1 MNSSNLSFSEGNQ
14 VPDYIDARVAKE
26 RFYLTLATLLSM
38 IKTGKFRSVKI
49 IDSEVIPR
57 FETESF
63 FRYLERNTH
72 VTK

>member
-1 MNSSNLSFSEGNQ
+1 MNSSNLSFSEGEQ

-26 RFYLTLATLLSM
+26 RFYLTLATLLRL

-63 FRYLERNTH
+63 LRFLKRNTH
-72 VTK
+72 EL

>member
-1 MNSSNLSFSEGNQ
+1 MNSSNLNQ

-26 RFYLTLATLLSM
+26 RFYLTLATLLRL

-49 IDSEVIPR
+49 INSEAIPQ

-63 FRYLERNTH
+63 LRFLKRNTH
-72 VTK
+72 EL

>member
-1 MNSSNLSFSEGNQ
+1 MSASKQL
-14 VPDYIDARVAKE
+14 PDHIDARVAKE
-26 RFYLTLATLLSM
+26 NFDIKLATLLRL

-63 FRYLERNTH
+63 FRHLERNTH